1 MSLNWWFKHFV
12 KDKKLFDKIVH
23 QYEKFDYFYANICL
37 KYKFFEKGFY
47 DN

>member
-23 QYEKFDYFYANICL
+23 QYEQMD
-37 KYKFFEKGFY
+37 FFMLIFV
-47 DN
+47 

>member
-23 QYEKFDYFYANICL
+23 QYEQMDFLC
-37 KYKFFEKGFY
+37 
-47 DN
+47 